1 MASLINTADFHGWLP
16 IRLWRRDGDWRVDW
30 CWFAERHLS
39 KPFFRD
45 EVELALRLPF
55 NQALRRDSDIQALL
69 DWHARSPGLAPSAL
83 LFHASRCGST
93 LVAQLLASQAH
104 NIVLS
109 EPPSLDSL
117 LRAPLQDATAAAWQ
131 GAALQALLSAYGQ
144 RRRGDERQLLVKLDA
159 WNVFE
164 APVLAALYPQ
174 VPRLFLYRDPL
185 EIVAS
190 QLRQAG
196 MQRVPGL
203 LGPSAFDV
211 LLPQAGAMGVV
222 EYTCRMV
229 GEILN
234 AGLALCR
241 QHGGIAVNYNELP
254 DATWGRLGP
263 LLGLAP
269 GVEQTLREVAA
280 FDAKQ
285 PAMTFSADSQR
296 KRQEASEAVR
306 EGVRRWAMEPYNA
319 LEALRLSQAQAL
331 AG

>member
-1 MASLINTADFHGWLP
+1 M
-16 IRLWRRDGDWRVDW
+16 
-30 CWFAERHLS
+30 
-39 KPFFRD
+39 
-45 EVELALRLPF
+45 
-55 NQALRRDSDIQALL
+55 
-69 DWHARSPGLAPSAL
+69 
-83 LFHASRCGST
+83 
-93 LVAQLLASQAH
+93 
-104 NIVLS
+104 
-109 EPPSLDSL
+109 
-117 LRAPLQDATAAAWQ
+117 QDAAAAAWQ
-131 GAALQALLSAYGQ
+131 DAALQALLSAYGQ

-164 APVLAALYPQ
+164 APVLAVLYPQ

-211 LLPQAGAMGVV
+211 PLPQAGAMGVV

-229 GEILN
+229 GEILS

-285 PAMTFSADSQR
+285 PAMNFSADSQR
-296 KRQEASEAVR
+296 KRQEASEEVR
-306 EGVRRWAMEPYNA
+306 EGCADGPWSRTTPWKTCA
-319 LEALRLSQAQAL
+319 
-331 AG
+331 